1 MFYTA
6 AYAAMNV
13 GAFAI
18 VSHFAN
24 AGEKYVIVDD
34 YAGLGRRSPVL
45 AAVLTIFLLSLIGIP
60 ITGGFFASSTSS
72 APP

>member
-13 GAFAI
+13 GAFAV

-24 AGEKYVIVDD
+24 AGEKYVSLED
-34 YAGLGRRSPVL
+34 YAGLGGNLRCWPR
-45 AAVLTIFLLSLIGIP
+45 LSH
-60 ITGGFFASSTSS
+60 FS
-72 APP
+72 